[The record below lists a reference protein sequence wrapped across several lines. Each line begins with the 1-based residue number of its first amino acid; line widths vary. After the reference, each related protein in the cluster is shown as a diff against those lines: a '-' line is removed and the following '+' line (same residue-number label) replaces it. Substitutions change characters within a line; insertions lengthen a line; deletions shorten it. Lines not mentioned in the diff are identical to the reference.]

1 MSIRRQCKGVEARK
15 ETLKLKSM
23 PSFTSVGTI
32 EAKLAELN
40 FEEVSSATV
49 VSDGRFWHKR
59 IFENASEMV
68 TLSDEVGEVIYMKDP
83 VITILGNSE
92 TIEKIRKIA

>member
-59 IFENASEMV
+59 IFENASETITV
-68 TLSDEVGEVIYMKDP
+68 SDEVGNVIYMKDP

-92 TIEKIRKIA
+92 TIERIRKIA

>member
-1 MSIRRQCKGVEARK
+1 MEVKEA
-15 ETLKLKSM
+15 LKLKSM
-23 PSFTSVGTI
+23 PSFTEVETI

-40 FEEVSSATV
+40 FEEISSSTV

-59 IFENASEMV
+59 TFENASETITV
-68 TLSDEVGEVIYMKDP
+68 SDEVGDVIYMKDP
-83 VITILGNSE
+83 IITILGNSE

>member
-1 MSIRRQCKGVEARK
+1 MELRK
-15 ETLKLKSM
+15 EVLKLKSM
-23 PSFTSVGTI
+23 PSFTNVATI
-32 EAKLAELN
+32 EEKLAELN

-59 IFENASEMV
+59 AFANASQTITV
-68 TLSDEVGEVIYMKDP
+68 SDEVGEVIYMRDP

-92 TIEKIRKIA
+92 TIDKIRRIA

>member
-1 MSIRRQCKGVEARK
+1 MSIRRQCKGVEGPR

-23 PSFTSVGTI
+23 PSFTSVRTI

-59 IFENASEMV
+59 IFENASETITV
-68 TLSDEVGEVIYMKDP
+68 SDEVGEVIYMKDP
-83 VITILGNSE
+83 VITILGNFE

>member
-1 MSIRRQCKGVEARK
+1 MEVRK
-15 ETLKLKSM
+15 EALKLKSM
-23 PSFTSVGTI
+23 PSFTDVGTI
-32 EAKLAELN
+32 EAKLVELN

-59 IFENASEMV
+59 IFENASQTITV
-68 TLSDEVGEVIYMKDP
+68 SDELGDVIYMRDP

-92 TIEKIRKIA
+92 TIEKIRRIA